1 MEIVSLYNVRGEK
14 SSKYASRIP
23 RSGSANAAAT
33 CSLFP
38 TFTHAAYT
46 PDSDVSSSEMFT
58 VGKPNAAARFV
69 PSRTMPIYVCICGD
83 DCRNFE
89 PLGRLNYRN
98 VDKIIRNL
106 RRMYQEKP
114 EFFEIPTFA

>member
-69 PSRTMPIYVCICGD
+69 PSRTMPIYVCICGGGGT
-83 DCRNFE
+83 RTHKPFRALVFKTSSLPFGA
-89 PLGRLNYRN
+89 PLRYT
-98 VDKIIRNL
+98 
-106 RRMYQEKP
+106 YYH
-114 EFFEIPTFA
+114 